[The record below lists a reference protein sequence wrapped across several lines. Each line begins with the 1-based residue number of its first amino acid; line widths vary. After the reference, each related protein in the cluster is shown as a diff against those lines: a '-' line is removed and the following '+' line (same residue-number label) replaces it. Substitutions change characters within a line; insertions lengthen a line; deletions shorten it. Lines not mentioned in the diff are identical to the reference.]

1 MERKIL
7 VAIGNTELDNVTIKY
22 LGNLFQG
29 RHDITFDLFSV
40 IPIQGVTASQQL
52 LGDSN
57 SIAISHPSALRKKA
71 VAVRHLSAL
80 KKELLNSGF
89 TEEQVHCD
97 TSISMTSVAV
107 TLLQNGQ
114 SGLYDAIILAKRDIS
129 GLQKM
134 LATSISTILWQ
145 KDHSIPLWIVSGE
158 PAGQHFLVPVDC
170 SRHTL
175 SALDHLGFMLQ
186 GSDNADITL
195 FHSCSLLADKHIT
208 PIEDFYDKW
217 GKEWCDEHLKKDKD
231 GHFHFHAAKQILKE
245 NNIPIE
251 HIHCIQQQSG
261 IEPAQVI
268 TREMKKHTYSTIV
281 MGRRLD
287 KEKNIFKG
295 VSDRVLANI
304 NNAALWV
311 VG

>member
-7 VAIGNTELDNVTIKY
+7 VAIGNTELDNITVKY
-22 LGNLFQG
+22 LGNLYQG
-29 RHDITFDLFSV
+29 RHDVIFDLLSV
-40 IPIQGVTASQQL
+40 VPIQGVTASQQL

-71 VAVRHLSAL
+71 VAERHLSAL
-80 KKELLNSGF
+80 KKKLHESGF
-89 TEEQVHCD
+89 GEEQVRCD
-97 TSISMTSVAV
+97 AVFALTSVAV
-107 TLLQNGQ
+107 TLLQSGQ

-145 KDHSIPLWIVSGE
+145 KDHSIPLWIVSGK
-158 PAGQHFLVPVDC
+158 PAGRHFLVPVDC
-170 SRHTL
+170 SIHTL
-175 SALDHLGFMLQ
+175 NALDHLGFMLQ
-186 GSDNADITL
+186 GSEKADITL
-195 FHSCSLLADKHIT
+195 FHSCSLLADKRIT
-208 PIEDFYDKW
+208 PIEDFHDKW
-217 GKEWCDEHLKKDKD
+217 GKEWCDQHMKKDKD
-231 GHFHFHAAKQILKE
+231 GRFHFHAAKQILKE

-251 HIHCIQQQSG
+251 RIHCIQQQSG

-304 NNAALWV
+304 NNTALWV